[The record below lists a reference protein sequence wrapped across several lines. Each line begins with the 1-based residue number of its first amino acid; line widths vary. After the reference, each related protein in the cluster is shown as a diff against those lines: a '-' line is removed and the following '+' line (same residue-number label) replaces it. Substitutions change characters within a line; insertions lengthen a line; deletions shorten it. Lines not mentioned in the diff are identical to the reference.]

1 MTEREKMLAGQL
13 YDPSDEE
20 LSHLRKRAF
29 QLVERFNRL
38 QKEDAAAQREIL
50 QALLGSMGDHVTFRA
65 SVRFDYGCN
74 TFVGD
79 NCYFNFNAVFLD
91 CAPIRIGS
99 NVMAGPG
106 TSFFTA
112 LHPLLAEE
120 RNARYRRNGPPVQF
134 GIRQTDHHRRRR
146 VAGRRCNCQRR
157 RDHRPWRS
165 DRGGQRSNPGYPA
178 GRCRRRSAL
187 PSHPADYRSGP
198 DDGLASAV

>member
-99 NVMAGPG
+99 NVDVYKRQFLSTYKNSRDSFLGMTNALAMA
-106 TSFFTA
+106 SKK
-112 LHPLLAEE
+112 
-120 RNARYRRNGPPVQF
+120 
-134 GIRQTDHHRRRR
+134 I
-146 VAGRRCNCQRR
+146 
-157 RDHRPWRS
+157 
-165 DRGGQRSNPGYPA
+165 
-178 GRCRRRSAL
+178 
-187 PSHPADYRSGP
+187 
-198 DDGLASAV
+198 

>member
-112 LHPLLAEE
+112 LHPLRAEE
-120 RNARYRRNGPPVQF
+120 RNRPVPTK
-134 GIRQTDHHRRRR
+134 RA
-146 VAGRRCNCQRR
+146 AGTIWNT
-157 RDHRPWRS
+157 PNRS
-165 DRGGQRSNPGYPA
+165 P
-178 GRCRRRSAL
+178 
-187 PSHPADYRSGP
+187 
-198 DDGLASAV
+198 